1 MLDPK
6 KNWVSGSG
14 PDPKPTETQA
24 KMSGCVWVWEW
35 EEASHVRFSTKR
47 FLRENLAFFF
57 ISPFFYFLFTEVWIR
72 KCFTWYMIIIGKI
85 TKTKVKKTT
94 HNSQN
99 MEVGLTVSWKQFIL
113 FYFIIGISVN
123 LLTCTINDMYKFQG
137 DHGQNVLNRL
147 WLIMKPDW
155 SKNGPRLSFINIH

>member
-1 MLDPK
+1 
-6 KNWVSGSG
+6 
-14 PDPKPTETQA
+14 
-24 KMSGCVWVWEW
+24 MSDSLLKDSYEKILLF
-35 EEASHVRFSTKR
+35 FS
-47 FLRENLAFFF
+47 
-57 ISPFFYFLFTEVWIR
+57 FFYFLFTEVWIR

-147 WLIMKPDW
+147 WLIMKSDW
-155 SKNGPRLSFINIH
+155 SKNGPRLSFINNQQQSFIINIHLHSAKFIIVH